1 MASFQTVLHNE
12 SMFKIVRRA
21 QLYVLDRHSLSIL
34 QNGLK
39 LCCGLSSLSEDALEE
54 FVGTSHF
61 SRERLEAALVSDFPA
76 CFAEFLLCLT
86 SPRTGGDIA
95 PKQAHCKSTDLRM
108 TIR

>member
-1 MASFQTVLHNE
+1 MDTAEWAQTLLWAY
-12 SMFKIVRRA
+12 SR
-21 QLYVLDRHSLSIL
+21 
-34 QNGLK
+34 
-39 LCCGLSSLSEDALEE
+39 LSEDALEE

-61 SRERLEAALVSDFPA
+61 SRERLEAALFSDFPA

-108 TIR
+108 RIAGTKVSRNSAC